1 MIFLHP
7 FTAEDDVHDVYEEV
21 FTMAGSWRKIAIS
34 LRLSP
39 SITELIASQGAS
51 EPKYCLFIALNNW
64 LKRMYNTGRYGNPS
78 WHMLV
83 KAVASPTGGANP
95 ALAQAIAEKHSGKYE
110 EYKMLSWKNYNY
122 VLHLLVTHS
131 PDVKSDMN
139 GAVAV
144 VHNTSLKQGI

>member
-21 FTMAGSWRKIAIS
+21 FTMAGSWRNIAIS

-39 SITELIASQGAS
+39 SLIKLIASECGS
-51 EPKYCLFIALNNW
+51 DPKYCLLTALEDW
-64 LKRMYNTGRYGNPS
+64 LKRMYNTEKYGNPS
-78 WHMLV
+78 WRTLV

-110 EYKMLSWKNYNY
+110 EHRICLRKHEMI
-122 VLHLLVTHS
+122 HTA
-131 PDVKSDMN
+131 PCSDPFTRC
-139 GAVAV
+139 GE
-144 VHNTSLKQGI
+144 